1 MPSSKF
7 LRTLQLLKLIF
18 DYNAAIISNSSC
30 SYLNFFATCTL
41 LIFAKVWLLFDAL
54 SWYVN
59 VDNVPWYHSSVP
71 QVLSV
76 IILITSMELP
86 CSYLALWTELQAAQ
100 ANLNTQHNF
109 ITKFNFLIEH
119 WNTKHRNWKRSRDIA
134 SI

>member
-1 MPSSKF
+1 MHALNAPLCKVGLISKYCLHPSF
-7 LRTLQLLKLIF
+7 LGPFNYWSSSLIF
-18 DYNAAIISNSSC
+18 DYNAAIISNS
-30 SYLNFFATCTL
+30 YLNFFATCPL

-59 VDNVPWYHSSVP
+59 VDNVPWYHTSVP

-86 CSYLALWTELQAAQ
+86 CSYLALWTQLQAAQ

-109 ITKFNFLIEH
+109 ITN
-119 WNTKHRNWKRSRDIA
+119 
-134 SI
+134 SIL